1 MRVTLTEIRALLRK
15 LDGSP
20 ADAIESEI
28 LECKPWD
35 PDPGRLKGQL
45 REVREAVVCLA
56 NAKGGALV
64 LGIKDGARTRKE
76 AIVGVGDLRP
86 DTLRRGIYDG
96 TDPHLLVDCEE
107 LVEPEG
113 RLLVLHVPQ
122 GLGVHTTSEGV
133 AKVRVGKDCQ
143 PLTGSMLAQRL
154 SAGTEFDRTAQP
166 LEGATVA
173 DLDPKLIE
181 ELQRLLATEGRKPE
195 LARLPAADLLEG
207 LGLVRHGE
215 PTLAAVLLA
224 GRSPALARWAPQH
237 EVVFVRYTSRT
248 RYDHRR
254 DLKGPIL
261 PLIETLRELF
271 ETNLG
276 VATIATESFRELTVP
291 ALSWWAAREAFLN
304 AVVHR
309 DYFLRQ
315 SVYIELRPGRVEI
328 TSPGGFVGGVT
339 PENVLRHAPV
349 RRNALLADVLE
360 AAGLVNRAGMGVDRI
375 YEELLR
381 AGKGLPRYE
390 ADEATVRLILP
401 TESHPAF
408 ARFVA
413 EETRQGRALD
423 LDDLILLRAI
433 TDRGHL
439 DRWSAAAHLQTGE
452 NEASERLVTLR
463 ERGYLS
469 PRGRGRGTSYFLA
482 RAYSD
487 VLRGRVAT
495 DESLPLDEEAVRLRI
510 QAVLAERGRLTNADV
525 RRISGYSR
533 SEALRLM
540 RGLREGGL
548 VEIKGRG
555 RGAHY
560 VPGSNLHRSSAAEG
574 PSTRRNRVR
583 D

>member
-1 MRVTLTEIRALLRK
+1 MRVTASEIRGLLRK
-15 LDGSP
+15 LDGS
-20 ADAIESEI
+20 AANSIESET

-35 PDPGRLKGQL
+35 PAPTRLKDQL

-56 NAKGGALV
+56 NAKGGAIV
-64 LGIKDGARTRKE
+64 LGIRDRVRTRKE
-76 AIVGVGDLRP
+76 AIAGVGDLRP
-86 DTLRRGIYDG
+86 DILRKAIYDG

-166 LEGATVA
+166 LSGATVA
-173 DLDPKLIE
+173 DLDPQAIK
-181 ELQRLLATEGRKPE
+181 ELQRLLETEGRKPE
-195 LARLPAADLLEG
+195 LARLSPVDLLDG
-207 LGLVRHGE
+207 LGLVRDTE
-215 PTLAAVLLA
+215 LTLAAVLLA
-224 GRSPALARWAPQH
+224 GRSSALARWVPQH
-237 EVVFVRYTSRT
+237 EAVFVRYISKT
-248 RYDHRR
+248 RYDQRHN
-254 DLKGPIL
+254 LKGPIL
-261 PLIETLRELF
+261 FLIETMRELF
-271 ETNLG
+271 ETYLG
-276 VATIATESFRELTVP
+276 VATIGTEGFRELTIP
-291 ALSWWAAREAFLN
+291 ALTWWAAREAVLN

-315 SVYIELRPGRVEI
+315 SVYVELRPGRVEV

-349 RRNALLADVLE
+349 RRNPLLADVLE

-375 YEELLR
+375 YEDLLR

-408 ARFVA
+408 TRFVA

-433 TDRGHL
+433 TDRGYL
-439 DRWSAAAHLQTGE
+439 DRWSAAAYLQADE
-452 NEASERLVTLR
+452 DDAAERLVALR
-463 ERGYLS
+463 ERGYLT
-469 PRGRGRGTSYFLA
+469 PRGRGRGTSYLLA
-482 RAYSD
+482 RAFSD
-487 VLRGRVAT
+487 LLRGRAAT
-495 DESLPLDEEAVRLRI
+495 DESLSLDDEAVRLQI
-510 QAVLAERGRLTNADV
+510 LAVLGERGRLTNSDV

-540 RGLREGGL
+540 RALREEGM
-548 VEIKGRG
+548 VEIMGRG
-555 RGAHY
+555 RAAHY
-560 VPGSNLHRSSAAEG
+560 VPGAGLSEG
-574 PSTRRNRVR
+574 APSRKPATRRLRGR
-583 D
+583 T